1 MSLAVIVLNRLAGVY
16 GDAAIAAISIVTRVV
31 MLMNSTILGF
41 GQGFQPVC
49 GFNYGARRYDRVK
62 SAFWFCVRLTTVL
75 LFLLA
80 LGSAVFAPRII
91 ALFRRDDPEVIR
103 IGTLALRF
111 QSCVVPL
118 GGWIVLCNMM
128 LQTMGRAVPA
138 SFLAFSRQG
147 LFLIPMAL
155 FMIPALGILGIQLC
169 TPIAELCTFILALP
183 LGIRT
188 LKRDLAPDTRQGNT

>member
-1 MSLAVIVLNRLAGVY
+1 MSLAVIVLNRMAGSY

-31 MLMNSTILGF
+31 MLMNSAILGF

-62 SAFWFCVRLTTVL
+62 RAFWFCVRLTTIL

-80 LGSAVFAPRII
+80 LASAAFAPRII
-91 ALFRRDDPEVIR
+91 ALFRRDDLEVIR

-111 QSCVVPL
+111 QSCVIPL

-147 LFLIPMAL
+147 LFLIPLAL
-155 FMIPALGILGIQLC
+155 IMIPALGIPGIQLC
-169 TPIAELCTFILALP
+169 TPIAELCTFVLALP

-188 LKRDLAPDTRQGNT
+188 LKKDLAGE